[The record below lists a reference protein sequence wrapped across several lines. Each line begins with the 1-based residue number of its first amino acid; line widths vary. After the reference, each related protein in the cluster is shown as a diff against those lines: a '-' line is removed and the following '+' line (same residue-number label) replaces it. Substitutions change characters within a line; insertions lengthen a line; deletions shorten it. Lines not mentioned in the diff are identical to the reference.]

1 MGSFR
6 PRYGAFRV
14 LIWCISQVE
23 RAHFARQSV
32 FFAVLMKKEP
42 VWKRLFNAL
51 RRGSFRAAFSILR
64 KIFVKI
70 FYREKRINIHFNPN
84 L

>member
-42 VWKRLFNAL
+42 VWKRLFNAF
-51 RRGSFRAAFSILR
+51 RRGSFRAAFFYFAKKILS
-64 KIFVKI
+64 KYFTVKSV
-70 FYREKRINIHFNPN
+70 
-84 L
+84 